1 MNYNFADL
9 TEKKYP
15 VSKLGT
21 KPALMSKTLDKTDL
35 YPALMDMY
43 SHARELNRYM
53 SKYDRTATGMLLY
66 KAVID
71 AHTHFALSYYH
82 ITMDNIKLDE
92 AYKLL
97 ECLETIKFL
106 TEECFKL
113 NMINLDTK
121 HVVGLRNK
129 VYITIATIQEQSEK
143 WYQWISY
150 QVNNAKENK

>member
-1 MNYNFADL
+1 
-9 TEKKYP
+9 
-15 VSKLGT
+15 
-21 KPALMSKTLDKTDL
+21 
-35 YPALMDMY
+35 
-43 SHARELNRYM
+43 
-53 SKYDRTATGMLLY
+53 
-66 KAVID
+66 
-71 AHTHFALSYYH
+71 
-82 ITMDNIKLDE
+82 MDNIKLDE

-143 WYQWISY
+143 WYQWIYRLLCKIRFLNSIKDKESY
-150 QVNNAKENK
+150 LIKFQQSINSYLGLLKHRTDKKLIGRIITIYLSEEWWQYFKFNKKRNCIVRKKQNE

>member
-1 MNYNFADL
+1 
-9 TEKKYP
+9 
-15 VSKLGT
+15 
-21 KPALMSKTLDKTDL
+21 
-35 YPALMDMY
+35 
-43 SHARELNRYM
+43 
-53 SKYDRTATGMLLY
+53 MLIRILR
-66 KAVID
+66 
-71 AHTHFALSYYH
+71 YH

-143 WYQWISY
+143 
-150 QVNNAKENK
+150 

>member
-106 TEECFKL
+106 TEEYFKL

-143 WYQWISY
+143 
-150 QVNNAKENK
+150 